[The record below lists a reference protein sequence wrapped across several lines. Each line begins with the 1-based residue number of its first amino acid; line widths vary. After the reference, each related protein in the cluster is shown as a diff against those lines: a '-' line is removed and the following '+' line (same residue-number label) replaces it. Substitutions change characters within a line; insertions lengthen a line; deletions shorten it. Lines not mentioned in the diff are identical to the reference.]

1 MKENKMVVGV
11 LRLELRLAE
20 VHSLKEKRG
29 RVKRVINQIR
39 STYNA
44 SAAEVDK
51 NDIWQEAVIGVTV
64 VGNETNF
71 VNSCLDQ
78 ILNFVE
84 NLGLGELTG
93 QELEII
99 HI

>member
-1 MKENKMVVGV
+1 MKENKMAVGV
-11 LRLELRLAE
+11 LRIELRLPD

-29 RVKRVINQIR
+29 RIKRVINQIKT
-39 STYNA
+39 TYNA

-51 NDIWQEAVIGVTV
+51 NDLWQETVIGVSV
-64 VGNETNF
+64 VGNDSAF

-84 NLGLGELTG
+84 NMDAGVLVD
-93 QELEII
+93 QEIEII
-99 HI
+99 HF